1 MSLDTSVV
9 VPATPADIDAIMACE
24 RRPGYEATVG
34 RWSREEHLAGMADP
48 THRYFIA
55 RQPDGAIAGFVMLQ
69 DVAAEADSILIRRIA
84 VAERRRGHGRQLLG
98 HALQV
103 IFDEL
108 GARSARLGVRAH
120 NASGIALYSSLGMR
134 EESRREEPGHN
145 GQTVT
150 AITMTMSAETYRQPK
165 RSNP

>member
-1 MSLDTSVV
+1 VSLGTSMI

-48 THRYFIA
+48 THRYFVA
-55 RQPDGAIAGFVMLQ
+55 RRADGAIAGFIMLQ
-69 DVAAEADSILIRRIA
+69 DVAIEADSILVRRIA

-98 HALQV
+98 HALHV

-108 GARSARLGVRAH
+108 GARSARLGVRAY
-120 NASGIALYSSLGMR
+120 NASGIALYSSFGMR
-134 EESRREEPGHN
+134 EESRREEQGH
-145 GQTVT
+145 GSAAITVM
-150 AITMTMSAETYRQPK
+150 TMTMSAETYRQS
-165 RSNP
+165 RRANP

>member
-1 MSLDTSVV
+1 MSSETSMV

-34 RWSREEHLAGMADP
+34 RWSREQHLAGMADP
-48 THRYFIA
+48 THRYFLA
-55 RQPDGAIAGFVMLQ
+55 RRPDGAIAGFVMLQ
-69 DVAAEADSILIRRIA
+69 DVGAEADSILVRRIA
-84 VAERRRGHGRQLLG
+84 VAEQRRGYGRQLLH
-98 HALQV
+98 HALHV

-120 NASGIALYSSLGMR
+120 NASAIALYSSLGMR
-134 EESRREEPGHN
+134 EESRREEQGHS
-145 GQTVT
+145 GEAVMV
-150 AITMTMSAETYRQPK
+150 ITMTMNAETHRQPK

>member
-1 MSLDTSVV
+1 MSLDTSMI

-48 THRYFIA
+48 THRYFVS

-69 DVAAEADSILIRRIA
+69 EVGLAADSILVRRIA
-84 VAERRRGHGRQLLG
+84 VDEPRRGYGRQLLG

-103 IFDEL
+103 IFDEFD
-108 GARSARLGVRAH
+108 ARSARLGVRAY
-120 NASGIALYSSLGMR
+120 NASGIALYSALGMR
-134 EESRREEPGHN
+134 EENRREEPGHN
-145 GQTVT
+145 GKTVT
-150 AITMTMSAETYRQPK
+150 VITMTMDAESYRQPK
-165 RSNP
+165 RANP

>member
-1 MSLDTSVV
+1 MV

-24 RRPGYEATVG
+24 RSPGYEATVG

-48 THRYFIA
+48 THRYYIA
-55 RQPDGAIAGFVMLQ
+55 RQPDGGIAGFVMLQ
-69 DVAAEADSILIRRIA
+69 EVGNAADSILVRRIA
-84 VAERRRGHGRQLLG
+84 VSEQRRGHGRQLLG

-103 IFDEL
+103 IFDEF

>member
-1 MSLDTSVV
+1 MV

-34 RWSREEHLAGMADP
+34 RWSREEHLAGMADS
-48 THRYFIA
+48 THRYFVA
-55 RQPDGAIAGFVMLQ
+55 RRSCGDIAGFVMLQ
-69 DVAAEADSILIRRIA
+69 DVAAEAASILVRRIA
-84 VAERRRGHGRQLLG
+84 VAEQRRGHGRQLLG
-98 HALQV
+98 HALHV

-120 NASGIALYSSLGMR
+120 NANGIALYSSLGMR

-145 GQTVT
+145 GETIT
-150 AITMTMSAETYRQPK
+150 AITMTMTAETYRQSK